1 MDGIR
6 LIVITGTVHVG
17 MSWDAIMG
25 CDRVLSVAEIPYIFM
40 GTHTVLLVPE
50 PVEPDR
56 DYGYI
61 QLRKATAWITSS
73 ACSTFVRGAVTP
85 T

>member
-1 MDGIR
+1 
-6 LIVITGTVHVG
+6 
-17 MSWDAIMG
+17 MG

-61 QLRKATAWITSS
+61 QFSVLEKVCGLLARLEQ
-73 ACSTFVRGAVTP
+73 GL
-85 T
+85 